1 MCSSPSSGAGAVAE
15 PRTNAR
21 LGTGVPPQRLDL
33 GPLQR
38 FGAGLA
44 VTLIYVFLLAPILIV
59 VAASFNPDQSNAL
72 PRNGLS
78 LRWYREFAQSDGFTS
93 AFKFSLQLG
102 LVAAFAATVIGL
114 VTAYGI
120 VRFLGRRRA
129 LGQALALMP
138 MMIPHI
144 LIGLSLLLLLT
155 QVTLPEAGVLLI
167 GHVMICL
174 PFTIAGIIASLEGVD
189 PQLELAAWTLGASR
203 WRILW
208 EVTIPLV
215 APGLVSSM
223 LFAFIVS
230 FGDVYIS
237 LFLSSPGK
245 TTLPIEIF
253 TYMLWDSSPVIAAI
267 TTVQM
272 LMIIALGLAI
282 ERLVGL
288 RKVMRL

>member
-1 MCSSPSSGAGAVAE
+1 MAE
-15 PRTNAR
+15 AAPRKG
-21 LGTGVPPQRLDL
+21 LGTLAQPPRVDL
-33 GPLQR
+33 GPAR
-38 FGAGLA
+38 RVGAGLV
-44 VTLIYVFLLAPILIV
+44 VTLIYAFLLIPILIV
-59 VAASFNPDQSNAL
+59 VAASFNPSQSNAL
-72 PRNGLS
+72 PKGGFS
-78 LRWYREFAQSDGFTS
+78 LRWYREFAESDGFVG

-102 LVAAFAATVIGL
+102 VVAAIAATAIGL

-120 VRFLGRRRA
+120 VRFLGRHRA
-129 LGQALALMP
+129 LGQSFALMP

-144 LIGLSLLLLLT
+144 LISLSLLLLLT
-155 QVTLPEAGVLLI
+155 QIALPEAALLLI
-167 GHVMICL
+167 GHIMICL

-203 WRILW
+203 LRILW

-272 LMIIALGLAI
+272 VMIIVLGLAI

>member
-1 MCSSPSSGAGAVAE
+1 MAE
-15 PRTNAR
+15 AAAR
-21 LGTGVPPQRLDL
+21 GLGTLPRQPRLEL
-33 GPLQR
+33 GTLGR
-38 FGAGLA
+38 YGAGLGI
-44 VTLIYVFLLAPILIV
+44 TLIYVFLLAPILIV
-59 VAASFNPDQSNAL
+59 VVASFNPSQSNAL
-72 PRNGLS
+72 PTGGLS
-78 LRWYREFAQSDGFTS
+78 LRWYREFADSDGFVK

-102 LVAAFAATVIGL
+102 LVAATLATTIGMIS
-114 VTAYGI
+114 AYGI

-129 LGQALALMP
+129 LGQALSLMP

-144 LIGLSLLLLLT
+144 LISLSLLLLLT
-155 QVTLPEAGVLLI
+155 QVTLPEIALLVI

-189 PQLELAAWTLGASR
+189 HQLELAAWTLGASR
-203 WRILW
+203 LRILW

-253 TYMLWDSSPVIAAI
+253 TYMMWDSSPVVAAI

-272 LMIIALGLAI
+272 AMIIVLGLLI

>member
-1 MCSSPSSGAGAVAE
+1 VADGIAAERAQRRAGRPARTPRRELGA
-15 PRTNAR
+15 AR
-21 LGTGVPPQRLDL
+21 
-33 GPLQR
+33 R
-38 FGAGLA
+38 FGAGLV
-44 VTLIYVFLLAPILIV
+44 VTLIYVFLLVPILIV
-59 VAASFNPDQSNAL
+59 VVASFNPSQSNAL
-72 PRNGLS
+72 PTGGLS
-78 LRWYREFAQSDGFTS
+78 LRWYREFAESDGFVK

-102 LVAAFAATVIGL
+102 LVAATCATAIGL

-120 VRFLGRRRA
+120 VRFLGRHRA
-129 LGQALALMP
+129 LGQALSLMP

-144 LIGLSLLLLLT
+144 LISLSLLLVLT
-155 QVTLPEAGVLLI
+155 QITVPEIALLLV

-189 PQLELAAWTLGASR
+189 HQLELAAWTLGASR
-203 WRILW
+203 LRILW
-208 EVTIPLV
+208 EITIPLV

-253 TYMLWDSSPVIAAI
+253 TYMLWDSSPVVAAI

-272 LMIIALGLAI
+272 AMIIALGLLI

>member
-1 MCSSPSSGAGAVAE
+1 VSDGATAA
-15 PRTNAR
+15 PRAR
-21 LGTGVPPQRLDL
+21 LSAGLPPAPRVNLGPAQRLL
-33 GPLQR
+33 
-38 FGAGLA
+38 AGLL
-44 VTLIYVFLLAPILIV
+44 VTLIYVFLLTPIVIV
-59 VAASFNPDQSNAL
+59 VAASFNPGQSNAL
-72 PRNGLS
+72 PTGGLS
-78 LRWYREFAQSDGFTS
+78 LRWYRDFAGSDGFVN

-102 LVAAFAATVIGL
+102 LVAAIAATAIGL

-129 LGQALALMP
+129 LGQAFALMP

-144 LIGLSLLLLLT
+144 LISLALLLMLT
-155 QVTLPEAGVLLI
+155 QIPLPEAAVLLI

-174 PFTIAGIIASLEGVD
+174 PFTVAGIIASLEGVD
-189 PQLELAAWTLGASR
+189 HQLEMAAWTLGASR

-208 EVTIPLV
+208 EITIPLV
-215 APGLVSSM
+215 APGLVSSL

-253 TYMLWDSSPVIAAI
+253 TFMLWDSSPVIAAI

>member
-1 MCSSPSSGAGAVAE
+1 VAE
-15 PRTNAR
+15 RLAAGLPPPPR
-21 LGTGVPPQRLDL
+21 VDL
-33 GPLQR
+33 APLQR

-44 VTLIYVFLLAPILIV
+44 VTLIYVFLLAPIVIV
-59 VAASFNPDQSNAL
+59 VAASFNPDQANAL

-78 LRWYREFAQSDGFTS
+78 LRWYREFVQSDGFVG

-102 LVAAFAATVIGL
+102 LVAAIAATAIGL
-114 VTAYGI
+114 ITAYGI

-129 LGQALALMP
+129 LGQAFALMP

-144 LIGLSLLLLLT
+144 LISLSLLLLLT
-155 QVTLPEAGVLLI
+155 QISLPEAGVLLI

-272 LMIIALGLAI
+272 LMIILLGLAI

>member
-1 MCSSPSSGAGAVAE
+1 VAE
-15 PRTNAR
+15 TPAGTRLASGLPAPPR
-21 LGTGVPPQRLDL
+21 LEL

-44 VTLIYVFLLAPILIV
+44 VTLIYLFLLAPIVIV
-59 VAASFNPDQSNAL
+59 VAASFNPDQANAL
-72 PRNGLS
+72 PRSGLS
-78 LRWYREFAQSDGFTS
+78 LRWYREFAASDGFVS

-102 LVAAFAATVIGL
+102 LVAALAATAIGL

-144 LIGLSLLLLLT
+144 LISLSLLLLIT
-155 QVTLPEAGVLLI
+155 QISLPEAGVLLI

-189 PQLELAAWTLGASR
+189 HQLELAAWTLGASR
-203 WRILW
+203 LRILW
-208 EVTIPLV
+208 EITIPLV

-253 TYMLWDSSPVIAAI
+253 TYMLWDSSPVVAAI

-272 LMIIALGLAI
+272 AMIIVLGLAI

>member
-1 MCSSPSSGAGAVAE
+1 VAE

>member
-1 MCSSPSSGAGAVAE
+1 MAERLAAGLPPP
-15 PRTNAR
+15 PR
-21 LGTGVPPQRLDL
+21 VDL
-33 GPLQR
+33 APLQR

-44 VTLIYVFLLAPILIV
+44 VSLIYVFLLAPILIV

-72 PRNGLS
+72 PRGGLS
-78 LRWYREFAQSDGFTS
+78 LRWYREFAASDGFVG

-102 LVAAFAATVIGL
+102 LVAAFAATAIGL

-120 VRFLGRRRA
+120 VRFLGRHRA
-129 LGQALALMP
+129 LGQAFALLP

-155 QVTLPEAGVLLI
+155 QITLPEAGVLLI
-167 GHVMICL
+167 GHVIVCL

-272 LMIIALGLAI
+272 LMIILLGLAI

>member
-1 MCSSPSSGAGAVAE
+1 MADQRTGTRLASGLPAP
-15 PRTNAR
+15 PRF
-21 LGTGVPPQRLDL
+21 DL
-33 GPLQR
+33 GPLRR
-38 FGAGLA
+38 FAAGLA
-44 VTLIYVFLLAPILIV
+44 VTAFYAFLLAPIVIV
-59 VAASFNPDQSNAL
+59 VAASFNPDQANAL
-72 PRNGLS
+72 PRNSLS
-78 LRWYREFAQSDGFTS
+78 LRWYREFAASDGFVG

-102 LVAAFAATVIGL
+102 LVAALVATSIGL
-114 VTAYGI
+114 ITAYGI
-120 VRFLGRRRA
+120 VRFLGRWRA
-129 LGQALALMP
+129 LGQAFALMP

-144 LIGLSLLLLLT
+144 LISLSLLLLLT
-155 QVTLPEAGVLLI
+155 QVTLPEIALLLI

-189 PQLELAAWTLGASR
+189 HQLELAAWTLGASR
-203 WRILW
+203 LRILW

-253 TYMLWDSSPVIAAI
+253 TYMLWDSSPVVAAI

-272 LMIIALGLAI
+272 TMIIALGLLI

>member
-1 MCSSPSSGAGAVAE
+1 MAE
-15 PRTNAR
+15 GTAR
-21 LGTGVPPQRLDL
+21 ALGTPPRPPRLEL
-33 GPLQR
+33 VGLKR
-38 FGAGLA
+38 YGAGLA

-59 VAASFNPDQSNAL
+59 VVASFNPSQSNAL
-72 PRNGLS
+72 PTGGLS
-78 LRWYREFAQSDGFTS
+78 LRWYREFADSDGFVK

-102 LVAAFAATVIGL
+102 LVSATLATAIGMIS
-114 VTAYGI
+114 AYGI

-129 LGQALALMP
+129 LGQALSLMP

-144 LIGLSLLLLLT
+144 LISLSLLLLLT
-155 QVTLPEAGVLLI
+155 QVTLPEIALLVI

-189 PQLELAAWTLGASR
+189 HQLELAAWTLGASR
-203 WRILW
+203 LRILW

-253 TYMLWDSSPVIAAI
+253 TYMLWDSSPVVAAI

-272 LMIIALGLAI
+272 AMIIVLGLLI

>member
-1 MCSSPSSGAGAVAE
+1 MAERLAAGLPPP
-15 PRTNAR
+15 PR
-21 LGTGVPPQRLDL
+21 VDL
-33 GPLQR
+33 APLQR

-44 VTLIYVFLLAPILIV
+44 VTLIYVFLLAPIVIV
-59 VAASFNPDQSNAL
+59 VAASFNPDQANAL

-102 LVAAFAATVIGL
+102 LVAALAATAIGL
-114 VTAYGI
+114 ITAYGI

-129 LGQALALMP
+129 LGQAFALMP

-144 LIGLSLLLLLT
+144 LISLSLLLLLT
-155 QVTLPEAGVLLI
+155 QISLPEAGVLLI

-272 LMIIALGLAI
+272 LMIILLGLAI

>member
-1 MCSSPSSGAGAVAE
+1 VAE
-15 PRTNAR
+15 TPAGTRLASGLSASPR
-21 LGTGVPPQRLDL
+21 LEL

-44 VTLIYVFLLAPILIV
+44 VTLIYLFLLAPIVIV
-59 VAASFNPDQSNAL
+59 VAASFNPDQANAL

-78 LRWYREFAQSDGFTS
+78 LRWYREFAASDGFVS

-102 LVAAFAATVIGL
+102 LVAALAATAIGL

-144 LIGLSLLLLLT
+144 LISLSLLLLIT
-155 QVTLPEAGVLLI
+155 QISLPEAGVLLI

-189 PQLELAAWTLGASR
+189 HQLELAAWTLGASR
-203 WRILW
+203 LRILW
-208 EVTIPLV
+208 EITIPLV

-253 TYMLWDSSPVIAAI
+253 TYMLWDSSPVVAAI

-272 LMIIALGLAI
+272 AMIIVLGLAI